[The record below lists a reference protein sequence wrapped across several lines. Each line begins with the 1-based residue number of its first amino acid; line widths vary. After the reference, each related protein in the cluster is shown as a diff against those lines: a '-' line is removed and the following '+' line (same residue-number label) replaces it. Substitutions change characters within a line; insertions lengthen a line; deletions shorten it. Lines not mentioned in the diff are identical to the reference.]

1 MVERS
6 SARWWYR
13 YDLSRRHCEV
23 YSQDHRETKA
33 HILWCC
39 EWTSHEHRPSS
50 PGQPVAKKFG
60 GTLKNSWQLEFP
72 ELFLAATSTPI
83 IYARGIEEQVDPRSG
98 NQLTL
103 RSEVG
108 GFHSVKLTRAGF
120 QKLVNKAAREVRKF

>member
-1 MVERS
+1 MTFQGDI
-6 SARWWYR
+6 ARFTVKTIAKQK
-13 YDLSRRHCEV
+13 LIFFGVANGLH
-23 YSQDHRETKA
+23 
-33 HILWCC
+33 
-39 EWTSHEHRPSS
+39 TSIVQGSPVTGS